1 MVTRYP
7 KEHDAEVVYDSTGHL
22 EHGEWIP
29 GVHKTV
35 HLHGRFDHSNSSR
48 HVLKKNANG
57 DLLEVYGEYYTR
69 RQLDGETAHAHCRT
83 LRIPGLGIE
92 RPIIAWENYQTH
104 SVIYV

>member
-22 EHGEWIP
+22 ENGEWVP
-29 GVHKTV
+29 GIHRTAF
-35 HLHGRFDHSNSSR
+35 LHGRFDHSNSSR

-69 RQLDGETAHAHCRT
+69 MRLPHEAEHCLT

>member
-7 KEHDAEVVYDSTGHL
+7 NEHEAVVVYDSTGHL
-22 EHGEWIP
+22 ENGEWVP
-29 GVHKTV
+29 GIHQKVY
-35 HLHGRFDHSNSSR
+35 LSGRFDHSNSSR

-69 RQLDGETAHAHCRT
+69 IRLPREAEHCLT
-83 LRIPGLGIE
+83 LSIPGLGIE

>member
-48 HVLKKNANG
+48 HVLKRDSNG
-57 DLLEVYGEYYTR
+57 DQLEDTVSI
-69 RQLDGETAHAHCRT
+69 T
-83 LRIPGLGIE
+83 LVCVDRM
-92 RPIIAWENYQTH
+92 RPSAALRYASQA
-104 SVIYV
+104 SV